1 MLFYTK
7 LSVLQLSCCCMLRIC
22 WTHHHVTVCWS
33 HAVLV
38 LVLTLLAC
46 ISCRL
51 PTLHLV
57 DNDEFVKKIWK
68 EKSYLWLLSL
78 FFTYLNI
85 NVWRL
90 SCRLEVR
97 DANQKAPNTCEGWS
111 HFRTSSCLIP
121 DFDWLVGWIWV
132 KCLPSGI
139 ASLLLGYSTVV
150 RIDIIKFYQTH
161 TTGLSTGSYKWKNF
175 FSPTKSIFAD
185 FHFLSREKRDI
196 M

>member
-1 MLFYTK
+1 
-7 LSVLQLSCCCMLRIC
+7 MLRIC
-22 WTHHHVTVCWS
+22 WTHHHVTVDCWS

-150 RIDIIKFYQTH
+150 RIDISGEPSSTTH
-161 TTGLSTGSYKWKNF
+161 TRLDWVLEVTNGKISSVLQSLYLLTFTSYQGKNV
-175 FSPTKSIFAD
+175 I
-185 FHFLSREKRDI
+185 
-196 M
+196 